1 MAIEITQNDI
11 DKARN
16 LIYELAGINLQQ
28 NKDSIIKNRLDKL
41 VRDCAIINFN
51 DFFNNVKTGL
61 FRQEF
66 INAFTTNKTDFFRE
80 IFHFRDMMD
89 RILPKRI
96 HDGSPIKVYCS
107 ASSSGEE
114 PYSIASTLLWAKEIY
129 RSSTP
134 VSVLASDIDTNML
147 KAVQSGEYIVDIRL
161 NPLPK
166 WIDLHLFF
174 NIEKISEYE
183 VSLKA
188 KANVKSILTLKQ
200 LNLFSKQ
207 YLLPKNEYDIIFCRN
222 VLIYFKIEDQQEI
235 LRKLFELLKIGGTLY
250 LGHSESILDLASKV
264 DRLGQNIFVKRKE

>member
-1 MAIEITQNDI
+1 MALEITQNDI
-11 DKARN
+11 DKARG

-41 VRDCAIINFN
+41 VRDCAITNFN

-96 HDGSPIKVYCS
+96 QDSSPIKVYCS

-147 KAVQSGEYIVDIRL
+147 KAVQVGEYIVDIRL

-174 NIEKISEYE
+174 DIKKISEYE

-188 KANVKSILTLKQ
+188 KANIKSILTLKQ
-200 LNLFSKQ
+200 LNLFAKQ

-222 VLIYFKIEDQQEI
+222 VLIYFKVEDQKEI
-235 LRKLFELLKIGGTLY
+235 LRKLFELLKVGGTLY